1 MAVNKIETVYPQIRA
16 LILVVGSVSCRIES
30 QELSQ
35 PEGGLMVGIPKN
47 RKLLAEIK
55 VTLEIDGDR
64 SDRSRLAGLTEA

>member
-1 MAVNKIETVYPQIRA
+1 
-16 LILVVGSVSCRIES
+16 
-30 QELSQ
+30 
-35 PEGGLMVGIPKN
+35 MVGIPKN